1 MTVQDVLLPDEKVL
15 SECKPFYATSRR
27 IIRLD
32 EGSHGGSL
40 AELTYTQVTAVGLVR
55 NPSYP
60 VMIAGVMVLLCAVF
74 VTFIGFIFF
83 TSILAVGG
91 GAALLLSGSRGK
103 PAFYQL
109 HVQKLPTLAPSRP
122 GSEWQTTINT
132 FKGWLGMG
140 ADEGDSKWRLDYR
153 KGGSFITTV
162 RLVKGTLPE
171 V

>member
-32 EGSHGGSL
+32 EGSRGESM
-40 AELTYTQVTAVGLVR
+40 AELTYTQVTGVGLVR

-60 VMIAGVMVLLCAVF
+60 VMIAGVAVLLGAVF
-74 VTFIGFIFF
+74 LTFVGFIFF
-83 TSILAVGG
+83 TSILAVAG
-91 GAALLLSGSRGK
+91 GAALLISGSRGK
-103 PAFYQL
+103 PAYYQL
-109 HVQKLPTLAPSRP
+109 HVQRSPTLAPAQP

-132 FKGWLGMG
+132 LKGWLGMG
-140 ADEGDSKWRLDYR
+140 ASEGDSMWRLDYR
-153 KGGSFITTV
+153 KGGSFISTV
-162 RLVKGTLPE
+162 RNVKGTLPE